1 MTDFYAVI
9 GNPIAHSK
17 SPIIHHAFAELTR
30 QDIQYERLLAP
41 LDDFAGTVHSLI
53 AQGFKG
59 ANVTV
64 PFKLEAFAMANQL
77 TERAQDA
84 GAVNTLIF
92 TPQGII
98 GDNTDGVGLVRD
110 ITQNI
115 GVSFVGKRV
124 LLIGAGG
131 ASEGVLH
138 PILAAQPG
146 LLVITNRTLDKALNM
161 VKRVEA
167 RDEMLF
173 VSVNAY
179 AFDDLQGQQFDIVI
193 NATSAGL
200 SDSQL
205 PLPSGVFAPNA
216 LAYDMMYGRVTP
228 FMAFAHQHGASV
240 FDGLGM
246 LIEQAAEAFSVWRG
260 VRPPTAPVIEMF
272 KQQAKA

>member
-30 QDIQYERLLAP
+30 QDIQYERVLAP
-41 LDDFAGTVHSLI
+41 LDDFAGTVHALI

-64 PFKLEAFAMANQL
+64 PFKLEAFGMANQL

-92 TPQGII
+92 TPQGIV

-110 ITQNI
+110 ITENI
-115 GVSFVGKRV
+115 GVSIKGKRV

-138 PILAAQPG
+138 PLLAAQPA
-146 LLVITNRTLDKALNM
+146 LLIITNRTLDKAINM

-167 RDEMLF
+167 RGEMLY
-173 VSVNAY
+173 VSVDAY
-179 AFDDLQGQQFDIVI
+179 AFDDLAGQQFDIVI

-200 SDSQL
+200 TDSQL
-205 PLPSGVFAPNA
+205 PLPASIFAPGA

-228 FMAFAHQHGASV
+228 FMAFSHQHGASV
-240 FDGLGM
+240 VDGLGM
-246 LIEQAAEAFSVWRG
+246 LIEQAAEAFCLWRG
-260 VRPPTAPVIEMF
+260 VRPETAPVIEMF
-272 KQQAKA
+272 KHQQK

>member
-9 GNPIAHSK
+9 GNPIEHSK
-17 SPIIHHAFAELTR
+17 SPVIHHAFAQLTH
-30 QDIQYERLLAP
+30 QDIHYERVLAP
-41 LDDFAGTVHSLI
+41 LDGFAETVHGLI
-53 AQGFKG
+53 SKGFKG

-64 PFKLEAFAMANQL
+64 PFKLDAFAMVNHL

-92 TPQGII
+92 DAEGII

-115 GVSFVGKRV
+115 GISLAGKRV

-138 PILAAQPG
+138 PILASHPA
-146 LLVITNRTLDKALNM
+146 LLIITNRTLDKALNM

-167 RDEMLF
+167 RDEMVF

-179 AFDDLQGQQFDIVI
+179 AFDDLEGQQFDIVI

-205 PLPSGVFAPNA
+205 PLPSGIFAPNA
-216 LAYDMMYGRVTP
+216 LAYDMMYGRMTP
-228 FMAFAHQHGASV
+228 FMAFALAHGASV

-260 VRPPTAPVIEMF
+260 IRPPTAPVIAMF

>member
-9 GNPIAHSK
+9 GNPIEHSK
-17 SPIIHHAFAELTR
+17 SPVIHHAFAELTH
-30 QDIQYERLLAP
+30 QDIQYECVLAP
-41 LDDFAGTVHSLI
+41 LDNFAGTVHTLI

-64 PFKLEAFAMANQL
+64 PFKLEAFALAQRL

-92 TPQGII
+92 TQEGII

-110 ITQNI
+110 ITENL
-115 GVSFVGKRV
+115 GVSIKGKRV

-138 PILAAQPG
+138 PLLAAQPE
-146 LLVITNRTLDKALNM
+146 LLIITNRTLDKALNM

-167 RDEMLF
+167 RDEMLY
-173 VSVNAY
+173 VSVNAH
-179 AFDDLQGQQFDIVI
+179 AFDDLAGQQFDIVI

-200 SDSQL
+200 TDSQL
-205 PLPSGVFAPNA
+205 PLPEDVFASGA

-240 FDGLGM
+240 VDGLGM
-246 LIEQAAEAFSVWRG
+246 LIEQAAEAFYLWRG
-260 VRPPTAPVIEMF
+260 VRPDTAPVIEMF
-272 KQQAKA
+272 KHQQK

>member
-9 GNPIAHSK
+9 GNPIEHSK
-17 SPIIHHAFAELTR
+17 SPVIHHAFAQLTH
-30 QDIQYERLLAP
+30 QDIQYERVLAP
-41 LDDFAGTVHSLI
+41 LDSFAHTVHGLI

-64 PFKLEAFAMANQL
+64 PFKLEAFAMANRL

-92 TPQGII
+92 DAQGII
-98 GDNTDGVGLVRD
+98 GDNTDGIGLVRD
-110 ITQNI
+110 ITKNI
-115 GVSFVGKRV
+115 GVSFSGRRV

-138 PILAAQPG
+138 PILAAQPE
-146 LLVITNRTLDKALNM
+146 LLIITNRTLDKALNM

-167 RDEMLF
+167 RGELLY
-173 VSVNAY
+173 VSVSAY
-179 AFDDLQGQQFDIVI
+179 AFDDLHGQQFDIVI

-205 PLPSGVFAPNA
+205 PLPSGIFASNA
-216 LAYDMMYGRVTP
+216 LAYDMMYGRITP
-228 FMAFAHQHGASV
+228 FMTFAKQQGAIV

-246 LIEQAAEAFSVWRG
+246 LIEQAAEAFFVWRG
-260 VRPPTAPVIEMF
+260 VHPLTAPVIEMF

>member
-30 QDIQYERLLAP
+30 QDIQYERVLAP
-41 LDDFAGTVHSLI
+41 IDDFAGTVHALI

-77 TERAQDA
+77 TARAQDA

-110 ITQNI
+110 ITENLGASI
-115 GVSFVGKRV
+115 HGKRV

-138 PILAAQPG
+138 PLLAAQPA
-146 LLVITNRTLDKALNM
+146 LLIITNRTLDKAINM

-167 RDEMLF
+167 RDEMLY
-173 VSVNAY
+173 VSVDAY
-179 AFDDLQGQQFDIVI
+179 AFDDLAGQQFDIVI

-200 SDSQL
+200 TDSQL
-205 PLPSGVFAPNA
+205 PLPASIFAPGA

-246 LIEQAAEAFSVWRG
+246 LIEQAAEAFYIWRG
-260 VRPPTAPVIEMF
+260 VRPDTAPVIEMF
-272 KQQAKA
+272 KHQQ